1 MLKWLLVMAVAV
13 ILLGV
18 FAPQLSRLGLWR
30 LPGDLRFRHK
40 DREYYLPITSTILI
54 SLVLTLLLRLFRI

>member
-30 LPGDLRFRHK
+30 LPGDLSFRHK
-40 DREYYLPITSTILI
+40 GREYYLPITSTILI
-54 SLVLTLLLRLFRI
+54 SLVLTLLLRVFRI

>member
-1 MLKWLLVMAVAV
+1 MIKWLLAMALAV

-40 DREYYLPITSTILI
+40 GRDYNLPVTNTIPI
-54 SLVLTLLLRLFRI
+54 SLLPTLLLRDLRI

>member
-1 MLKWLLVMAVAV
+1 MFKWLLVMAVAV

-40 DREYYLPITSTILI
+40 GREYYLPITSTILI
-54 SLVLTLLLRLFRI
+54 SVVLALLLRIFRI

>member
-30 LPGDLRFRHK
+30 LPGDFRFRRKGH
-40 DREYYLPITSTILI
+40 EYYLPITSTILV
-54 SLVLTLLLRLFRI
+54 SVVLTLLLRVFRI

>member
-40 DREYYLPITSTILI
+40 GREYYLPITSTILI
-54 SLVLTLLLRLFRI
+54 SLVLTLLLRVFRI

>member
-1 MLKWLLVMAVAV
+1 MIKWLLVVAVAV

-40 DREYYLPITSTILI
+40 RREYYLPITSTILI
-54 SLVLTLLLRLFRI
+54 SVVLTLLLRAFRI